1 MAPAVGLFQ
10 LFIAEEKKDSGLL
23 FAGSLLAAISAFFV
37 LMNVAP
43 KALGIFVGLVLLA
56 IGVLVVFKNIRSTKR

>member
-1 MAPAVGLFQ
+1 
-10 LFIAEEKKDSGLL
+10 
-23 FAGSLLAAISAFFV
+23 
-37 LMNVAP
+37 MNVAP